1 MFYCKLSN
9 TCKQLI
15 IWYTCFMDITIIP
28 KNNIVEKDLVSEL
41 LKRFMFS
48 QDVKPSSRALY
59 GRTLKQYFSWVDSTG
74 RDHNKIIRADII
86 KYKEDL
92 LEKGLSTLSVGSY
105 LTVVRKFYEW
115 TEANKHYPN
124 VAKGVKTPKRKQA
137 FRKLPL
143 SSEQASTL
151 LSHFKER
158 EIEGLRDYAVINLL
172 LRTGLRTI
180 EAVNANLGDIT
191 FKQGKRVLLVQGKG
205 EVEKNNFVIL
215 TEKAYEPIRAYLES
229 RKVTKASD
237 PLFISDSNNNKGKR
251 LTTRTISKIVKEGL
265 KAIGLDSKYL
275 TAHSLRHTLA
285 ISILRAGGSLSD
297 AQGVLRHS
305 NPATTQIYTRS
316 IDEEVRIKNAPE
328 ELIEDMY

>member
-1 MFYCKLSN
+1 
-9 TCKQLI
+9 
-15 IWYTCFMDITIIP
+15 MDITIIKP
-28 KNNIVEKDLVSEL
+28 DGVIEKDLISEL
-41 LKRFMFS
+41 LKSFMLS
-48 QDVKPSSRALY
+48 QDVRPSSRALY
-59 GRTLKQYFSWVDSTG
+59 GRTLKQYFSWINSTG
-74 RDHNKIIRADII
+74 REHKKITRTDII

-92 LEKGLSTLSVGSY
+92 IERGLSTLSVGSY

-115 TEANKHYPN
+115 TESNKHYPN
-124 VAKGVKTPKRKQA
+124 VAKGVKTPKRKQS

-143 SSEQASTL
+143 SPEQASSL
-151 LSHFKER
+151 LSYFKER
-158 EIEGLRDYAVINLL
+158 EINGHRDYAVINLL

-180 EAVNANLGDIT
+180 EVVNANLGDIT
-191 FKQGKRVLLVQGKG
+191 FKHGKRVLLVQGKG

-215 TEKAYEPIRAYLES
+215 TEKAYGPIKSYLDSRLVSRASE
-229 RKVTKASD
+229 
-237 PLFISDSNNNKGKR
+237 PLFISISNNSKGKR

-265 KAIGLDSKYL
+265 KAVGLDSKYL

-285 ISILRAGGSLSD
+285 VSILRAGGSLSD
-297 AQGVLRHS
+297 AQGVLRHA

>member
-1 MFYCKLSN
+1 
-9 TCKQLI
+9 
-15 IWYTCFMDITIIP
+15 MDITIMP
-28 KNNIVEKDLVSEL
+28 VNSIVEKDLVSEL
-41 LKRFMFS
+41 LKKFMLS

-59 GRTLKQYFSWVDSTG
+59 GRTLKQYFSWVETTG
-74 RDHNKIIRADII
+74 RDHNQITRSDIIR
-86 KYKEDL
+86 YKEDL
-92 LEKGLSTLSVGSY
+92 LERGLSTLSVGSY

-115 TEANKHYPN
+115 TESNKHYPN
-124 VAKGVKTPKRKQA
+124 VAKGVKTPKRKQS

-143 SSEQASTL
+143 SSDQASTL
-151 LSHFKER
+151 LTHFKER

-180 EAVNANLGDIT
+180 EVVTANLEDIT

-229 RKVTKASD
+229 RLFAKASE
-237 PLFISDSNNNKGKR
+237 PLFISTSNNSKGKR

-265 KAIGLDSKYL
+265 KAVGLDSKYL

-285 ISILRAGGSLSD
+285 VSVLRAGGSLSD
-297 AQGVLRHS
+297 AQGVLRHA

-316 IDEEVRIKNAPE
+316 IDEEMRIKNAPE
-328 ELIEDMY
+328 ELIENIY

>member
-1 MFYCKLSN
+1 
-9 TCKQLI
+9 
-15 IWYTCFMDITIIP
+15 MDITILSTNSIEE
-28 KNNIVEKDLVSEL
+28 KNLIAEL
-41 LKRFMFS
+41 LKKFMLS

-59 GRTLKQYFSWVDSTG
+59 GRTLKQYFSWVAFTKREHSNIT
-74 RDHNKIIRADII
+74 RADII

-92 LEKGLSTLSVGSY
+92 LEKGLSSLSVGSY

-115 TEANKHYPN
+115 TESNKHYPN

-151 LSHFKER
+151 LSHFKEK
-158 EIEGLRDYAVINLL
+158 ELEGLRDYAIVNLL

-180 EAVNANLGDIT
+180 EAVNANLEDIT

-215 TEKAYEPIRAYLES
+215 TAKAYEPIRAYLES
-229 RKVTKASD
+229 RPVAKASE
-237 PLFISDSNNNKGKR
+237 PLFISCSNNSMGKR
-251 LTTRTISKIVKEGL
+251 LTTRTISKTVKEGL
-265 KAIGLDSKYL
+265 KAVGLDSKFL

-285 ISILRAGGSLSD
+285 VSILRAGGSLAD
-297 AQGVLRHS
+297 AQGVLRHA

-316 IDEEVRIKNAPE
+316 IDEEMRIKNAPE
-328 ELIEDMY
+328 ELVESLY